1 MASDIAR
8 KIYLHVPSIK
18 NAICSYL
25 NQNLLNFCEIAP
37 KLPKKI
43 FLQQFIKLFDI
54 FNIAAE
60 LRFNLRLFMSVL
72 SEVLLANTLAI
83 IHKATIGYGG

>member
-1 MASDIAR
+1 MASDAVK

-25 NQNLLNFCEIAP
+25 NHNQKNFCEIAP
-37 KLPKKI
+37 KMPKKI
-43 FLQQFIKLFDI
+43 FLKQFIKFFDI

-60 LRFNLRLFMSVL
+60 LKFNLSLFVSVV

-83 IHKATIGYGG
+83 IHKATTGYGG